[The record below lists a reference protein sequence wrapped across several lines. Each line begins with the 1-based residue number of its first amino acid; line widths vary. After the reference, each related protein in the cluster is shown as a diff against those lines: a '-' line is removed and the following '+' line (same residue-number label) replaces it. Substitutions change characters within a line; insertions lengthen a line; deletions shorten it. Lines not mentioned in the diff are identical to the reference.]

1 MVAQPNQKFNIPEVV
16 KNWVHELRNKDVP
29 VWIRDNTAI
38 RLAELSEMIDKEI
51 KNFETS
57 IFDGNY
63 VCGSVTKEYLTNL
76 ESERKDS
83 NKSFN

>member
-38 RLAELSEMIDKEI
+38 RLAELSEMLSLIHI
-51 KNFETS
+51 
-57 IFDGNY
+57 
-63 VCGSVTKEYLTNL
+63 
-76 ESERKDS
+76 
-83 NKSFN
+83 

>member
-1 MVAQPNQKFNIPEVV
+1 MVAQPNQIFNIPEVV

-51 KNFETS
+51 KNFE
-57 IFDGNY
+57 I
-63 VCGSVTKEYLTNL
+63 
-76 ESERKDS
+76 ERDRR
-83 NKSFN
+83 NK

>member
-29 VWIRDNTAI
+29 VWIRDNTVI

-51 KNFETS
+51 KNFE
-57 IFDGNY
+57 I
-63 VCGSVTKEYLTNL
+63 
-76 ESERKDS
+76 ERDRR
-83 NKSFN
+83 NK